1 MHVSSWFKHFP
12 ICLEDFAYFWL
23 SSLQSICRCAW
34 HPKLN
39 QIVVGCANGKA
50 KVYFSPKY
58 SLRWVEGGR
67 EGGGGREGRE
77 GGGVGREG
85 RREGGREGGC
95 AGREG
100 GSGSEAGSGREGGGC
115 GVGAIEG
122 EEREGKDREGECGE
136 EKMGGWEE
144 GRKEGGKKYH
154 HIDWLITEEQ
164 SWALSRRRERRR

>member
-85 RREGGREGGC
+85 RREGVWGGREEGRGCGEGGKKGGREGGRVC
-95 AGREG
+95 GKGGREW
-100 GSGSEAGSGREGGGC
+100 EWGREWEGRWRVWGWSNRGRGERGEGQGGWVWRGKD
-115 GVGAIEG
+115 GRVRGR
-122 EEREGKDREGECGE
+122 EER
-136 EKMGGWEE
+136 
-144 GRKEGGKKYH
+144 GR
-154 HIDWLITEEQ
+154 
-164 SWALSRRRERRR
+164 